1 MLRKTTDGWIS
12 SLLNRRISTRIT
24 NFILKRNWNVTPNQM
39 SFVSFLIGMIA
50 FPFYLIKMP
59 WLAAIFI
66 QISSILDG
74 VDGEIAR
81 ARNMSSNWGAFFDT
95 MLDRFVDI
103 FAVLG
108 VSIYGYLEGGLSFSL
123 LLWSILSVS
132 GSLMVSYLHSVGK
145 VFGTHPALVG
155 KLSGFASRDVRLF
168 VIFVFSLFGMYLPAL
183 VFVSVLSYV
192 YITGKFV
199 ELLVLNR

>member
-39 SFVSFLIGMIA
+39 SFISFLIGMIA

-123 LLWSILSVS
+123 LLWSILAVS

>member
-192 YITGKFV
+192 YITVKFV

>member
-39 SFVSFLIGMIA
+39 SFISFLIGMIA

-123 LLWSILSVS
+123 LLWSILAVS

-168 VIFVFSLFGMYLPAL
+168 VIFIFLLFGMYLPAL
-183 VFVSVLSYV
+183 VLVSVLSYV
-192 YITGKFV
+192 YTTGKFV

>member
-1 MLRKTTDGWIS
+1 MLRKTTDGWVS

-24 NFILKRNWNVTPNQM
+24 NFILKRNWSVTPNQM

-50 FPFYLIKMP
+50 FPFYLVKMP
-59 WLAAIFI
+59 WLAGIFI
-66 QISSILDG
+66 QISSTLDG

-103 FAVLG
+103 FAVFG
-108 VSIYGYLEGGLSFSL
+108 VSIYGYFEGGLSFPL
-123 LLWSILSVS
+123 LLWSILAVS

-192 YITGKFV
+192 YIIGKFV

>member
-1 MLRKTTDGWIS
+1 MLRKSTDGWIS
-12 SLLNRRISTRIT
+12 SLINRRFSSRIT
-24 NFILKRNWNVTPNQM
+24 NLILEKNWQITPNQM
-39 SFVSFLIGMIA
+39 SFISFLVGVLA
-50 FPFYLIKMP
+50 FPFYLLKVP
-59 WLAAIFI
+59 WIAGILV
-66 QISSILDG
+66 QVSSVLDG
-74 VDGEIAR
+74 VDGELAR

-103 FAVLG
+103 LAVLG
-108 VSIYGYLEGGLSFSL
+108 LSLYGYLKDGPSLSL
-123 LLWSILSVS
+123 LFWSVLAVS

-168 VIFVFSLFGMYLPAL
+168 VVFVFSLFGMYLPAL
-183 VFVSVLSYV
+183 VVVSILSYV
-192 YITGKFV
+192 YTTGKFV

>member
-1 MLRKTTDGWIS
+1 MP
-12 SLLNRRISTRIT
+12 LL
-24 NFILKRNWNVTPNQM
+24 
-39 SFVSFLIGMIA
+39 A
-50 FPFYLIKMP
+50 
-59 WLAAIFI
+59 
-66 QISSILDG
+66 
-74 VDGEIAR
+74 
-81 ARNMSSNWGAFFDT
+81 
-95 MLDRFVDI
+95 
-103 FAVLG
+103 
-108 VSIYGYLEGGLSFSL
+108 
-123 LLWSILSVS
+123 LSVS

-192 YITGKFV
+192 YITVKFV